1 MQDQN
6 GSGLR
11 RPARAVAALALAAA
25 LLAGCAASPAQ
36 DPATGETGAQAT
48 ARPVKTEFTREELL
62 EDFDAAWQ
70 IIQEDYIFMDILEQ
84 KGLTR
89 SSTMKRRGA

>member
-1 MQDQN
+1 MQDRN

-48 ARPVKTEFTREELL
+48 AQPVKTEFTREELL

-70 IIQEDYIFMDILEQ
+70 IIQEDSL
-84 KGLTR
+84 
-89 SSTMKRRGA
+89 

>member
-11 RPARAVAALALAAA
+11 RPARAVAALTLAAA

-48 ARPVKTEFTREELL
+48 AQPVRSEEHTSEL
-62 EDFDAAWQ
+62 Q
-70 IIQEDYIFMDILEQ
+70 S
-84 KGLTR
+84 R
-89 SSTMKRRGA
+89 

>member
-1 MQDQN
+1 M
-6 GSGLR
+6 
-11 RPARAVAALALAAA
+11 AALALAAA
-25 LLAGCAASPAQ
+25 LLTGCAAS
-36 DPATGETGAQAT
+36 PATGETGAQAT

-89 SSTMKRRGA
+89 SSTTSWRGA